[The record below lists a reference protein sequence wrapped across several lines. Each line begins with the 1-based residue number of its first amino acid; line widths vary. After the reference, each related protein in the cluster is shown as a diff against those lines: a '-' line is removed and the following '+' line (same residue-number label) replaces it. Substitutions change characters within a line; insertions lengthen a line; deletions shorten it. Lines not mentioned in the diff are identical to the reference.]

1 MTFCAER
8 RFTPGVIEPSFGIG
22 RVVYALLEHT
32 FAVRADDE
40 QRTVGDLKAIS
51 YVDGWPLEFL
61 FPLVFELSYVSVSNN
76 CGGLHKHSFIR

>member
-1 MTFCAER
+1 MTGCAER

-40 QRTVGDLKAIS
+40 QRTVGPSKTQTMSRTLMADLLI
-51 YVDGWPLEFL
+51 F
-61 FPLVFELSYVSVSNN
+61 
-76 CGGLHKHSFIR
+76 C